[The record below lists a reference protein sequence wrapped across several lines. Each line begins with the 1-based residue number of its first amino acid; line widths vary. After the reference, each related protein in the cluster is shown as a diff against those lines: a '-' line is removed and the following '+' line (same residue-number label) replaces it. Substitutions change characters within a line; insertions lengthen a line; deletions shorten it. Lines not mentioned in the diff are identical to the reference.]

1 MKTLKSRRRSN
12 KTDYGKRLKILKSER
27 PRIVFRKTNKYVIA
41 QYVTSDETK
50 DRVEIGVN
58 SKQLLNFGWPEDF
71 KGSLKSIPA
80 SYLTGFLIGKK
91 ILKEKKD
98 APIIDL
104 GMIRTVHKT
113 KIFAFVKGVVDSG
126 VELKTDEKAFPE
138 EARIKGKNLKKDFTA
153 TFDKIK
159 SSIDKE

>member
-1 MKTLKSRRRSN
+1 MKSLKGRRRSN

-27 PRIVFRKTNKYVIA
+27 PRIVFRKTNKFVIA

-50 DRVEIGVN
+50 DKVEIGVN
-58 SKQLLNFGWPEDF
+58 SKQLMNFGWPEDF
-71 KGSLKSIPA
+71 KGSLKSLPA

-113 KIFAFVKGVVDSG
+113 KIFAFVKGVVDAG
-126 VELKTDEKAFPE
+126 VELKADEKAFPE
-138 EARIKGKNLKKDFTA
+138 EDRIKGKNLKKDFTA
-153 TFDKIK
+153 MFDKIK
-159 SSIDKE
+159 SNIDKE